1 MISSKDLWTYEGIL
15 VHLRPYR
22 TTNPSPS
29 TSTSVGTSPSCQH
42 STRLRPSR
50 WPGPTYAMCVLIGR
64 SSRSGND
71 STALVSVV
79 EGSSS
84 KVDSSARYAAMS
96 SGSTPSVARRRGN
109 RIVLGLI
116 PLPRS
121 RCTQPSSSGKCSYFL
136 GPTKLVVDIDLDS
149 VFWVVE
155 VLEKPTV
162 GLVALGVLLDG
173 REGDVGDVTVEVV
186 VVEHE
191 RGDMTPRGVA
201 VENRLDARLEPLGGG
216 VQVRLIFSNG
226 IEHSES
232 DEEE

>member
-1 MISSKDLWTYEGIL
+1 M
-15 VHLRPYR
+15 RPYR
-22 TTNPSPS
+22 TTSPSLS

-50 WPGPTYAMCVLIGR
+50 WPGPTYAICVLIGR

-96 SGSTPSVARRRGN
+96 SGSTPRVARRRGN
-109 RIVLGLI
+109 RIVLGLT

-121 RCTQPSSSGKCSYFL
+121 RCTHPSNSGKCSYFL
-136 GPTKLVVDIDLDS
+136 GPAKLVVEMDLES
-149 VFWVVE
+149 VLVVE
-155 VLEKPTV
+155 LLEKPTV
-162 GLVALGVLLDG
+162 GLALGVLLDD

-186 VVEHE
+186 VVVVEQE

-201 VENRLDARLEPLGGG
+201 VENRLEARLEPLGGG

-232 DEEE
+232 DEDE